1 MHNTANKT
9 QFQILGLLVDLAV
22 ELDPGNWTKA
32 GDEVSEVTHTIVGVM
47 PIVEGASVM
56 VETMLLQ
63 GAAVWLGSQSE
74 VERF

>member
-9 QFQILGLLVDLAV
+9 QFQILGLLVELAV

-47 PIVEGASVM
+47 PIVEGACVM
-56 VETMLLQ
+56 VETRLLQ
-63 GAAVWLGSQSE
+63 GAPLWLGSQTE
-74 VERF
+74 VEGV